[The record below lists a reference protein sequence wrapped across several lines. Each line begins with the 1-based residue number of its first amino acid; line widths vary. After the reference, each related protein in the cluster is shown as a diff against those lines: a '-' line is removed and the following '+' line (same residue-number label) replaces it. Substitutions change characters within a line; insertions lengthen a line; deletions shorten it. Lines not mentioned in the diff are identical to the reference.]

1 MPKQGNVL
9 PPEPPSG
16 SDVHLFLPFTDT
28 ATGIVNWPLPPPRR
42 IPFTRED
49 VQRMLDPAT
58 FIAIT
63 GQKGHEWLYLFNKH
77 EEGLPQ
83 KIVLEEGLQRL
94 DELLFP
100 YGIIRVHNSFLV
112 NLAFIKERKGNE
124 LVLLP
129 SVGEV
134 ITISRNRVAFF
145 ERALELY
152 CMPPTSLPTIA

>member
-16 SDVHLFLPFTDT
+16 SDVNRFLPFTDA

-42 IPFTRED
+42 MVLMWDKTQKII
-49 VQRMLDPAT
+49 DPTTIMAV
-58 FIAIT
+58 T
-63 GQKGHEWLYLFNKH
+63 GQKGHEWLHLFNNY
-77 EEGLPQ
+77 EAATPQ
-83 KIVLEEGLQRL
+83 KLILQEGLQRL

-100 YGIIRVHNSFLV
+100 YGIIRIHNSFLV

-124 LVLLP
+124 LILLP